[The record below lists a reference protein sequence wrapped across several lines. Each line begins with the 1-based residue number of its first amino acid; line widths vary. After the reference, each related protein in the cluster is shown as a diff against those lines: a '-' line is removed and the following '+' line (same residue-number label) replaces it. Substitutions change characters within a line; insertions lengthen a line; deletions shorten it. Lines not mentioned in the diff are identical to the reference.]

1 MLLVLNVLV
10 VFWFNNLVLDGEFLT
25 LGLRWANA
33 KGGHKIRVA
42 DIEGEKMNK
51 AEILYKMFPRRA
63 ECTVK
68 IGGTGGGSDTH
79 NAYCILAPNSLSQYV
94 FLILWFWYL
103 VLLVINGL
111 NLIRN
116 FLMVLR
122 IGILRQ
128 AYLMRVV
135 GSTKVNF
142 MSNRFAIIRLIFL
155 PGYSIHYHKFQC
167 NFCVLVG
174 K

>member
-1 MLLVLNVLV
+1 M
-10 VFWFNNLVLDGEFLT
+10 VLDGEFLT

-33 KGGHKIRVA
+33 KNGHEINVA
-42 DIEGEKMNK
+42 EIEGEKMNK

-68 IGGTGGGSDTH
+68 YKGGGSGSNEH
-79 NAYCILAPNSLSQYV
+79 NFYCILAPNSLSQYV

-103 VLLVINGL
+103 VLLIINGL
-111 NLIRN
+111 NLVRN
-116 FLMVLR
+116 ILMVLR
-122 IGILRQ
+122 IGILRE

-135 GSTKVNF
+135 GSTKVTF
-142 MSNRFAIIRLIFL
+142 MLNRFTIIWFAGHSIIVRSVYFIFV
-155 PGYSIHYHKFQC
+155 I
-167 NFCVLVG
+167 LVG

>member
-1 MLLVLNVLV
+1 MLVLNVLV

-25 LGLRWANA
+25 LGLRWASA
-33 KGGHKIRVA
+33 KGGHEINVA
-42 DIEGEKMNK
+42 EIEGEKMNK

-68 IGGTGGGSDTH
+68 YVGSGGKNNEH
-79 NAYCILAPNSLSQYV
+79 PFYCILAPNSLSQYV

-111 NLIRN
+111 NLVRN
-116 FLMVLR
+116 ILMVLR
-122 IGILRQ
+122 IGILRE

-135 GSTKVNF
+135 GSTRVTF
-142 MSNRFAIIRLIFL
+142 MLNRFMIIGLVSGLQDILSMSHLSPLFL
-155 PGYSIHYHKFQC
+155 
-167 NFCVLVG
+167 
-174 K
+174 